1 MLGAV
6 ALALAGCTQDHQ
18 WRRQFER
25 WPLAVSHVD
34 GEPLLASAPGPITL
48 SVEPSTVMQIG
59 DPVRCI
65 AAAPGQGF
73 LVFSRRTLTHLR
85 RGPDG
90 AWSSA
95 DFHPIDREVRSAA
108 PVSDRVAAITG
119 GQPRPTERAPDS
131 GASAEPAPW
140 LLGGEVRLA
149 WVEDDRLVI
158 GRPEEP
164 SGENPYRIRAG
175 VFAGELN
182 LLVFVYNRAPFDQV
196 TRRRPWI
203 YRVIEGEDGR
213 PHLQPRWRGTS
224 FAHPF
229 RDATFGDLTGAGDGE
244 IAALEVDRDG
254 GRLLTAYHF
263 EGFGLEGL
271 APSVRLPG
279 DGARSQVEDRVEA
292 ADWVGDE
299 AQELVVRTTDGAFV
313 FYGLDAAAETLAE
326 VLRVE
331 GPREVLGWIVT
342 DQLGGEPGEIICLLP
357 GGGTWR
363 AKSWDYRE
371 QAGAD

>member
-1 MLGAV
+1 MAV
-6 ALALAGCTQDHQ
+6 T
-18 WRRQFER
+18 R
-25 WPLAVSHVD
+25 VD
-34 GEPLLASAPGPITL
+34 GGTVLASAPGPITL

-65 AAAPGQGF
+65 AAAPDDGF
-73 LVFSRRTLTHLR
+73 LIFSRRTLTHLR
-85 RGPDG
+85 REPDG
-90 AWSSA
+90 IWSSA

-108 PVSDRVAAITG
+108 LMSERIAALTG
-119 GQPRPTERAPDS
+119 GQPQPAERASYPGD
-131 GASAEPAPW
+131 SAEPPPW

-149 WVEDDRLVI
+149 WVEGDRLIV
-158 GRPEEP
+158 GEPEEP

-182 LLVFVYNRAPFDQV
+182 LLVFVYNRAPFDHV

-203 YRVIEGEDGR
+203 YRVVEGEDGR

-229 RDATFGDLTGAGDGE
+229 RDATFGDLTGAGAGE

-271 APSVRLPG
+271 APSVKLPG
-279 DGARSQVEDRVEA
+279 DRARSQVEDRVEA
-292 ADWVGDE
+292 ADWVGGE
-299 AQELVVRTTDGAFV
+299 AQELVVRTTDGGFV
-313 FYGLDAAAETLAE
+313 FYGLDATAETLTE
-326 VLRVE
+326 VLRVD

-342 DQLGGEPGEIICLLP
+342 DQHGGEPGDIICLLAN
-357 GGGTWR
+357 GGTWR
-363 AKSWDYRE
+363 AKSWEYRE